1 MPELLQF
8 FATCPK
14 GLEGLLLDE
23 VNSLGGTDSK
33 ETIAGV
39 STSGDLE
46 LGYRLCLWSRLAN
59 KILLPIAKVPA
70 DTAEELYDGVNG
82 IDWSEHLNPDG
93 TLWIEFNGSN
103 DGIRNTQ
110 FGGQKVKDA
119 IVDRLR
125 TSSGDRPSIQR
136 DQSDL
141 SVTVRLARDQAVINI
156 DLTGVSLHK
165 RGYRVN
171 SVIAPMKEN
180 LAAAIL
186 IRSGWPKLCHTEGSS
201 SPQVAFIDPMC
212 GSGTLLIEAAMMAA
226 DIAPNILRKSFAFE
240 RWKKHDEALWKR
252 LKAEAVERKQKG
264 LEKNLPEIRGY
275 DESGSS
281 IRASE
286 HNVMA
291 ASLENVIHIMRKP
304 LGELKKPTHADF
316 SQGLMLTN
324 PPYGERLGEHQAL
337 MPLYRQLG
345 DILKSEFHGWQ
356 AGVFT
361 GNPELAKNMGLR
373 SKKKY
378 KLFNG
383 TIPSELLL
391 FDVSDEWFA
400 RNSESKSPNAKNSA
414 ERNEPRYHLSAG
426 AQMVA
431 NRLKKNRKK
440 IEKWARKEDINC
452 YRIYDADLPEYSAAI
467 DVYGDYIHVQEY
479 AAPKTIDERQADQ
492 RFLDLQKA
500 VVVELGIDD
509 DHLSV
514 KQRKRN
520 RGKDQYERLE
530 EDPFS
535 KMFTVNEKG
544 ATFWVNLWSYMDT
557 GIFLDHRLVRQKV
570 AELVPQKRFLNLFC
584 YTAPATVQAA
594 LAGAM
599 SSVSVDLSNTYL
611 RWADKNFTANRL
623 GKNHELIQ
631 ADCFTW
637 LKECREA
644 FDVILLDPP
653 SFSNS
658 KRMEGVLD
666 VQRDHIALIDRCMD
680 LLNLGGTLVFST
692 NLRSFKMD
700 QEVLSKYAVDNITRQ
715 TIDVDFERNP
725 RIHQCFLITLK

>member
-1 MPELLQF
+1 M
-8 FATCPK
+8 
-14 GLEGLLLDE
+14 
-23 VNSLGGTDSK
+23 
-33 ETIAGV
+33 
-39 STSGDLE
+39 
-46 LGYRLCLWSRLAN
+46 
-59 KILLPIAKVPA
+59 
-70 DTAEELYDGVNG
+70 
-82 IDWSEHLNPDG
+82 
-93 TLWIEFNGSN
+93 
-103 DGIRNTQ
+103 
-110 FGGQKVKDA
+110 
-119 IVDRLR
+119 R
-125 TSSGDRPSIQR
+125 THTGERPSIQR
-136 DQSDL
+136 DQADL
-141 SVTVRLARDQAVINI
+141 SISVRLAKDQAVINI

-180 LAAAIL
+180 LAAALL
-186 IRSGWPKLCHTEGSS
+186 IRSGWPTPCGKEEGSS
-201 SPQVAFIDPMC
+201 TSSHVPLIHPMC

-226 DIAPNILRKSFAFE
+226 DIAPNILRKHFAFE
-240 RWKKHDEALWKR
+240 RWKKHDESLWKSV
-252 LKAEAVERKQKG
+252 KAEAIERKKKG
-264 LEKNLPEIRGY
+264 LEKHLPEIRGY
-275 DESGSS
+275 DENSAAV
-281 IRASE
+281 RASE

-291 ASLENVIHIMRKP
+291 ASLENVIHVMKKP
-304 LGELKKPTHADF
+304 LDELKKPTHADF
-316 SQGLMLTN
+316 SHGLLLTN

-345 DILKSEFHGWQ
+345 NILKSEFNGWQ

-361 GNPELAKNMGLR
+361 GNPDLAKNMGLR

-391 FDVSDEWFA
+391 FDVTEEWFA
-400 RNSESKSPNAKNSA
+400 RHNEAKNLYGKNA
-414 ERNEPRYHLSAG
+414 DTREPRHHLSAG

-440 IEKWARKEDINC
+440 LEKWARKENVNC
-452 YRIYDADLPEYSAAI
+452 YRLYDADLPEYSAAI

-530 EDPFS
+530 NDPFA

-544 ATFWVNLWSYMDT
+544 ATFWVNLWSYLDT
-557 GIFLDHRLVRQKV
+557 GVFLDHRLVRQKIS
-570 AELVPQKRFLNLFC
+570 ELVPRKRFLNLFC

-594 LAGAM
+594 LAGA
-599 SSVSVDLSNTYL
+599 SSSISVDLSKTYL

-631 ADCFTW
+631 ADCFNW

-658 KRMEGVLD
+658 KRMDGVLD
-666 VQRDHIALIDRCMD
+666 VQRDHVGLIKRCMD
-680 LLNLGGTLVFST
+680 LLNPGGTLIFST
-692 NLRSFKMD
+692 NLRSFKID
-700 QEVLSKYAVDNITRQ
+700 SEKLSDYDIDNVSRQ
-715 TIDVDFERNP
+715 TIDIDFERNQK
-725 RIHQCFLITLK
+725 IHQCFLIKQT

>member
-1 MPELLQF
+1 MSELLQF

-14 GLEGLLLDE
+14 GLEGLLLNE
-23 VNSLGGTDSK
+23 VCSLGGEDSK

-39 STSGDLE
+39 TTFGDLA

-70 DTAEELYDGVNG
+70 ETAEALYEGVNS
-82 IDWSEHLNPDG
+82 IDWSEHLEPNG
-93 TLWIEFNGSN
+93 TMWIEFNGTN
-103 DGIRNTQ
+103 DGIRNSQ

-125 TSSGDRPSIQR
+125 TASGDRPSIQR
-136 DQSDL
+136 DQADL
-141 SVTVRLARDQAVINI
+141 VLSIRLAKDQAVINI

-180 LAAAIL
+180 LAAALL
-186 IRSGWPKLCHTEGSS
+186 IRSGWPELCQTED
-201 SPQVAFIDPMC
+201 PDKPVAFIDPMC

-226 DIAPNILRKSFAFE
+226 DIAPNILRKEFAFE
-240 RWKKHDEALWKR
+240 RWKKHDAAVWREI
-252 LKAEAVERKQKG
+252 KAEAVERKQKG

-275 DESGSS
+275 DENGSAV
-281 IRASE
+281 RAAE

-291 ASLENVIHIMRKP
+291 ASLEKIVHVIRKS
-304 LGELKKPTHADF
+304 LDEFKKPTHADF
-316 SQGLMLTN
+316 SHGLLLTN
-324 PPYGERLGEHQAL
+324 PPYGERLGEHHAL

-345 DILKSEFHGWQ
+345 NVLKSEFLGWQ

-373 SKKKY
+373 SNKKY

-391 FDVSDEWFA
+391 FDVSDVWFA
-400 RNSESKSPNAKNSA
+400 RNSESPNFQGKNSSD
-414 ERNEPRYHLSAG
+414 NIEPQHHLSAG

-431 NRLKKNRKK
+431 NRLKKNKK
-440 IEKWARKEDINC
+440 KLDKWANKSNVDC
-452 YRIYDADLPEYSAAI
+452 YRLYDADLPEYSAAI
-467 DVYGDYIHVQEY
+467 DIYGDYVHVQEY

-500 VVVELGIDD
+500 VIVELGIDD

-520 RGKDQYERLE
+520 RGKEQYERFE
-530 EDPFS
+530 EDPFAN
-535 KMFTVNEKG
+535 MFTVHEKG
-544 ATFWVNLWSYMDT
+544 ATFWVNLWSYLDT
-557 GIFLDHRLVRQKV
+557 GVFLDHRLVRQKIS
-570 AELVPQKRFLNLFC
+570 ELVDRKRFLNLFC

-594 LAGAM
+594 LAGAS
-599 SSVSVDLSNTYL
+599 SSVSVDLSKTYL

-623 GKNHELIQ
+623 GKNHELVQ

-666 VQRDHIALIDRCMD
+666 VQRDHVALVTRCMD
-680 LLNLGGTLVFST
+680 LLNPGGTLVFST
-692 NLRSFKMD
+692 NLRSFKID
-700 QEVLSKYAVDNITRQ
+700 QESLSRYNIENISRQ

-725 RIHQCFLITLK
+725 KIHQCFLMTLP